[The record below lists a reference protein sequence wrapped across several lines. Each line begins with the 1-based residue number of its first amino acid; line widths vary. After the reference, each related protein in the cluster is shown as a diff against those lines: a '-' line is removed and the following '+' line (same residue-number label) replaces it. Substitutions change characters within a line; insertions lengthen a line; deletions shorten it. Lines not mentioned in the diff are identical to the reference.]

1 MTLVTSDLKDENGC
15 MYLSNANATI
25 VLIETDTEI
34 VLITGVARHMKSPK
48 GQYLGEI
55 SMASVGG
62 IVNTVDSKSDSA
74 MLKRNRLVTVR
85 MSFLLII
92 TVQTNALPEKNKDDT
107 VPLVY

>member
-1 MTLVTSDLKDENGC
+1 
-15 MYLSNANATI
+15 
-25 VLIETDTEI
+25 
-34 VLITGVARHMKSPK
+34 
-48 GQYLGEI
+48 
-55 SMASVGG
+55 MASIGG

-92 TVQTNALPEKNKDDT
+92 TMQTNALPETNKDNT